1 MAKKLQTSN
10 FLVTPVDM
18 ERNFPKYKYLLSDN
32 YFLFNF
38 DNIKHALIVQC
49 NIAIIIRTL

>member
-1 MAKKLQTSN
+1 MLQTN
-10 FLVTPVDM
+10 EFLVISVDM

-32 YFLFNF
+32 RHLFNF

-49 NIAIIIRTL
+49 NIAIRIRNL